1 MIFRNIVLFFI
12 LSSSILLANSIFTT
26 EGINNVNVKVL
37 GKSKFISKEFKQK
50 LQQKIVQ
57 KLTKVGITTKS
68 EEFSTLAVKIEIV
81 DLKKTQVINVRLF
94 VIEDVIPMR
103 DKNLESLGITYQK
116 NDMFEVMD
124 EIEIDIYESVFKLLL
139 PEFIAQHKE
148 ENS

>member
-1 MIFRNIVLFFI
+1 
-12 LSSSILLANSIFTT
+12 
-26 EGINNVNVKVL
+26 
-37 GKSKFISKEFKQK
+37 
-50 LQQKIVQ
+50 
-57 KLTKVGITTKS
+57 
-68 EEFSTLAVKIEIV
+68 
-81 DLKKTQVINVRLF
+81 
-94 VIEDVIPMR
+94 MR

>member
-81 DLKKTQVINVRLF
+81 DLKKH
-94 VIEDVIPMR
+94 
-103 DKNLESLGITYQK
+103 
-116 NDMFEVMD
+116 
-124 EIEIDIYESVFKLLL
+124 KL
-139 PEFIAQHKE
+139 
-148 ENS
+148 